1 MLGGRVCMKAS
12 RIVKG
17 LRAIGVDDATI
28 CDFINYYAY
37 GTSFYFNKL
46 LDKAYAQSEQVTKK
60 ILEYGELEI
69 EKLNEHTL
77 ALISND
83 ADIKSGVIF
92 EAEIHNIDNPTLDG
106 IYRYESVS
114 YVDKYG
120 AEYYG
125 KYLYKNSRYLT
136 NDNRS
141 QQLNDYIKIDAELD
155 LYNDE
160 RFLDCSEEDRDY
172 YICSLVWDKAILKN
186 PSVREFCK
194 IEEIYL

>member
-1 MLGGRVCMKAS
+1 MKAS

-77 ALISND
+77 AFIPND

-106 IYRYESVS
+106 IYRYEAEKHPFGKHDSAVES
-114 YVDKYG
+114 YLEFHEHQGQQADDG
-120 AEYYG
+120 RETAAEY
-125 KYLYKNSRYLT
+125 RR
-136 NDNRS
+136 RS
-141 QQLNDYIKIDAELD
+141 
-155 LYNDE
+155 
-160 RFLDCSEEDRDY
+160 
-172 YICSLVWDKAILKN
+172 
-186 PSVREFCK
+186 
-194 IEEIYL
+194 